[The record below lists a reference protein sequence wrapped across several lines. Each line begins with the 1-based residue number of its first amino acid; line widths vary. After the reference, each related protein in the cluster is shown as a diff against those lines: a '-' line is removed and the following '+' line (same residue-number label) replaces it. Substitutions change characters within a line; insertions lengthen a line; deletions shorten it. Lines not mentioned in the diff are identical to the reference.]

1 MGILIRTACHFI
13 FLGIKHCKQYNQN
26 ANLSNCILCK
36 DNMGFLFH
44 VFYVKKCLKDAY
56 NKPRKCEQMNA
67 TSLLYKIIG
76 KVHTCS
82 FVYHCYQP
90 KSVVTDFS
98 DICII

>member
-1 MGILIRTACHFI
+1 MHGYFHSYCMSIYFSGH
-13 FLGIKHCKQYNQN
+13 KYCKQYNQN

-67 TSLLYKIIG
+67 PSLLYK
-76 KVHTCS
+76 S
-82 FVYHCYQP
+82 NR
-90 KSVVTDFS
+90 KSTYM
-98 DICII
+98 